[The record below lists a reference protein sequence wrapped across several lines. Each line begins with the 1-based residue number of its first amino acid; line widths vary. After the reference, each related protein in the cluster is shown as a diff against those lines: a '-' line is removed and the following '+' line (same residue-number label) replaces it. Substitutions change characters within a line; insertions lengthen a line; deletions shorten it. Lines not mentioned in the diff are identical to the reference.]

1 MLPEHI
7 ILPLQDTL
15 TAFSEGWAE
24 VSLAADPFNV
34 FEQLTTGPNSTLI
47 ILHWAGDKPAGSA
60 RQSPFVRNTLEVYV
74 GRNKG
79 LSLNPNETLY
89 REDLYDSEKPL
100 SQITANVREHLRSF
114 SYDSVVTLPDTAH
127 EPALSYGGCDSVI
140 LPSGL
145 PMAAYKLSFNLVTSL
160 PTIP

>member
-7 ILPLQDTL
+7 ILPLQDRL
-15 TAFSEGWAE
+15 VAFSEGWGH

-34 FEQLTTGPNSTLI
+34 FEQLTTGPNGTLI
-47 ILHWAGDKPAGSA
+47 VLHWAGDTPAGST

-79 LSLNPNETLY
+79 LTLDPNETLY
-89 REDLYDSEKPL
+89 REDIYDQEQPL
-100 SQITANVREHLRSF
+100 SRQVADVREHLRAY
-114 SYDSVVTLPDTAH
+114 SYDAPTGAPDTRG
-127 EPALSYGGCDSVI
+127 ERALSYGGCDPVI

-145 PMAAYKLSFNLVTSL
+145 PLATYKLSFNLVTSL
-160 PTIP
+160 PTI